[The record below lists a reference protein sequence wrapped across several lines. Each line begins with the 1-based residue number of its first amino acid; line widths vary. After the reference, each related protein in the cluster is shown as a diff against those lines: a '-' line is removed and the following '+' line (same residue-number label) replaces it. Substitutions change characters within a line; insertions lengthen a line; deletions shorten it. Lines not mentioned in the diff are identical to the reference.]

1 MTREGPSTVQKEEEC
16 DYSAAR
22 QLGDPGDARD
32 YISHDLVHV
41 LRLGVFQHHYE
52 KNQKADCFASLLRSS
67 TSSYRPPA

>member
-32 YISHDLVHV
+32 YISHDIVHV
-41 LRLGVFQHHYE
+41 
-52 KNQKADCFASLLRSS
+52 
-67 TSSYRPPA
+67 